1 MELRAETPFRRWQ
14 IRGVI
19 ASPGI
24 RVMRRRDFIKVIA
37 WSAATWPL
45 AAHAQHPAMPVI
57 GFVHARAPEDTL
69 PLVAAFR
76 RGLSEKGFVEGSNVS
91 IEYRWGRGQYDRLPG
106 LVAELVHLP
115 VNLLVTGA
123 EPAALA
129 AKAATS
135 TIPIVFSVG
144 IDPVKLGLVASF
156 NQPGGNAT
164 GMDILTTSLDTK
176 RLGLLHQVMPHA
188 ETIGVL
194 VNPKFTAAENQLS
207 QLQSAANELGLRTRI
222 YQASS
227 VEEID
232 SAFQMISQDQVT
244 ALVITADPFFDTRR
258 DQIAALAAAH
268 TVAVVSQFRDQATAG
283 GLMSYGIDLPDA
295 YRQVG
300 MYAAQILKGAKPA
313 DLPILQPTK
322 FELVINSKT
331 AKAMGITIPSGVMS
345 IADEVIE

>member
-1 MELRAETPFRRWQ
+1 
-14 IRGVI
+14 
-19 ASPGI
+19 
-24 RVMRRRDFIKVIA
+24 MRRRQFLTLTCT
-37 WSAATWPL
+37 AAVFALRP
-45 AAHAQHPAMPVI
+45 ARAQQPAMPVI
-57 GFVHARAPEDTL
+57 GFLHARAPEDTIA
-69 PLVAAFR
+69 LVTAFR
-76 RGLSEKGFVEGSNVS
+76 RGLSENGFVEGSTVS
-91 IEYRWGRGQYDRLPG
+91 VEYRWGRGQYDRLPG

-135 TIPIVFSVG
+135 SIPIVFSVG
-144 IDPVKLGLVASF
+144 TDPVKLGLVASF

-176 RLGLLHQVMPHA
+176 RLGLLHQVMPHS

-194 VNPKFTAAENQLS
+194 VNPKFTAAQNQLS
-207 QLQSAANELGLRTRI
+207 ELQAAADELGLRTRVFR
-222 YQASS
+222 ASS

-232 SAFQMISQDQVT
+232 SAFQMISREQVA

-258 DQIAALAAAH
+258 DQIAALAATHA
-268 TVAVVSQFRDQATAG
+268 VAVVSQFREQAVAG
-283 GLMSYGIDLPDA
+283 GLMSYGIDLPEA

-300 MYAAQILKGAKPA
+300 IYAGQILKGAKPT
-313 DLPILQPTK
+313 DLPVLQPTK
-322 FELVINSKT
+322 FELVINVKT
-331 AKAMGITIPSGVMS
+331 ARSLGIEVPSGVLS